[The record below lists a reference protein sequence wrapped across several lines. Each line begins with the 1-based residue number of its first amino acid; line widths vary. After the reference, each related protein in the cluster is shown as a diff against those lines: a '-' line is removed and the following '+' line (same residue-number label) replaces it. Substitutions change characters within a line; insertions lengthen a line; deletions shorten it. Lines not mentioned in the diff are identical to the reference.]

1 VSRVEKHRIQ
11 RAYRYLLQ
19 ELVLEIAP
27 TDPTG
32 YFGRFISEL
41 GLSEEAAR
49 VARNLL
55 KTAMEQGMHSGKS
68 PVGLAASAIYAA
80 SHLTNE
86 SVTQQCVS
94 EVAQVSKV
102 TIRDRYQELLD
113 MQADV

>member
-1 VSRVEKHRIQ
+1 MYKTHSCE
-11 RAYRYLLQ
+11 RADATERADTSAD
-19 ELVLEIAP
+19 ESDESICLECKANIVY
-27 TDPTG
+27 D
-32 YFGRFISEL
+32 S
-41 GLSEEAAR
+41 AR
-49 VARNLL
+49 VTRNLL

-102 TIRDRYQELLD
+102 TIRDHYQELLD
-113 MQADV
+113 VQADV